1 MKKLTVIAFCFAALF
16 SCTKEME
23 QQAEIT
29 GDGTVPEGYTL
40 QEFTA
45 VCEETESK
53 TALSGNNTVWSTG
66 DQIKVVLSDGTAVN
80 ANLTAGAGTNQ
91 GEFRGLVPNGKTA
104 KYAVY
109 PALAYSSVSSST
121 VKVAIPSSQAG
132 SFAASNI
139 AVAKVDAASHN
150 MSFKNVNAFLVF
162 QLKSGTDVTR
172 VEVTS
177 VGGGN
182 LAATVPVSCS
192 GTPTPGNAF
201 SGTLSS
207 TVSMT
212 TSGGGI
218 YYMSVIPGV
227 NHAKGLKMTYYAG
240 DTETGVYYL
249 NRNMTVEANKM
260 YTLGEVETGRNYY
273 VTVSGAGN
281 KNGMNWANA
290 FSAEQMWKKVTLTSA
305 QEEDS
310 QTKEAKLA
318 AIDGATFHMAAGTYN
333 FGETPNISFDEADPI
348 TLTFKGGYP
357 ASPSSGASANPAA
370 NATNI
375 TGGDAHA
382 CLNLSGK
389 MAFTLDG
396 IRIVHGRP
404 SGDKQGALQCSGSDL
419 DLTMVDCVVSDNTNA
434 QTASSDAG
442 AGLVLSSVGA
452 FEATRVTFAD
462 NTAYHAPALY
472 CYGTSM
478 TLTDCVFSGN
488 YATNWGGCVRIYSG
502 SPECVFNNCVFSGN
516 HAVNDSGCF
525 VHSHGTTTLND
536 CEFTGNYCG
545 GNGGALNFSSGT
557 GRVNMYGGS
566 FTGNHANNG
575 GAIYDDKRFAQLS
588 DVTFDGNY
596 ATSKGGAAYIA
607 RTVNF
612 TRCTVTGN
620 HCKYGG
626 AVFVTGSG
634 FILQIQGGEWS
645 ENYAYNGGAILAS
658 DGASIAITV
667 SKGNGTVFDG
677 NYATSGQGGAIRN
690 EGSGNVSI
698 KGATFTGNSVRS
710 TSTGNN
716 FYGGAVATV
725 HSDSDVTIEDC
736 EFTGNYSELYGGAAL
751 SYQSGDAGDKT
762 GSLQVS
768 GCTFDGNY
776 NKYTGTDGVD
786 KDDYYGKY
794 CGAIRLGND
803 TTPAYF
809 TDCVFKNN
817 YTKRSTVHYPGTQG
831 GAVCIYADNKAYF
844 DHCYFE
850 GNSATRGSAISACFS
865 SAEES
870 SVFLNACSFKGN
882 WSSYRWGSTIYVE
895 AIPTFC
901 MNNCSIADDT
911 YAQSATTDFSG
922 CWLDFEPDKCGV
934 ISNCSFIGSAR
945 SAVNTPITSGSQT
958 ILALAGLDSGKYR
971 LINDI
976 IVAGNSQ
983 YSVKVYD
990 QSARLYGTKIG
1001 TNNGSINGT
1010 YNNNHVASNFSNLA
1024 WNNDDHTWTWT
1035 GTVSNGDTRISAS
1048 QFDTELADASSDFKD
1063 WLDEI
1068 GATHKDQLDNDRG
1081 SSNWWPGAYQSGSA
1095 SVINVITWNIR
1106 SSDMGDTGD
1115 HAWSARRAG
1124 MAAFINDRKPDII
1137 CMQECESDQ
1146 RSYLTSNCSGYSA
1159 IYDNSSLSWWQ
1170 QLSGAEKSN
1179 EVILYNS
1186 NTVSVQSS
1194 GTFWLVSGAP
1204 TTPTKASNQNS
1215 YRSCTWMKCTFQ
1227 GQKMLVLDVHLSYR
1241 TKNNSTPQS
1250 NEVIALRQTEMGAIK
1265 TWIDGHYNA
1274 ASDGWLLF
1282 MGDMNT
1288 SHYEAIFDEW
1298 KDGTYGYF
1306 SREGFTGGALGRTFN
1321 DWDWE
1326 NGSVATIDFQFYKGF
1341 PSVKSYTI
1349 PTATYSDV
1357 AYLSDHWPVVVEYRM
1372 N

>member
-1 MKKLTVIAFCFAALF
+1 MKRISRTITYLFCIAALF
-16 SCTKEME
+16 SCAKEIE
-23 QQAEIT
+23 QEAETPGEEII
-29 GDGTVPEGYTL
+29 PEGYTL
-40 QEFTA
+40 QTF
-45 VCEETESK
+45 
-53 TALSGNNTVWSTG
+53 TALSEETKTSISGGNTVWNAG
-66 DQIKVVLSDGTAVN
+66 DQIRVIFSDGSASDPFTLTGG
-80 ANLTAGAGTNQ
+80 ANTTT
-91 GEFRGLVPNGKTA
+91 GEFQGLVPNDKTA
-104 KYAVY
+104 SYAVY
-109 PALAYSSVSSST
+109 PATAYASVSGST
-121 VKVAIPSSQAG
+121 VNVAIPASQPG
-132 SFAASNI
+132 TFAAGNI
-139 AVAKVDAASHN
+139 AVAKVDSDHN
-150 MSFKNVNAFLVF
+150 MAFKNVNAFLVF

-192 GTPTPGNAF
+192 GDTPTPGNAF
-201 SGTLSS
+201 SGSTSS

-212 TSGGGI
+212 TSGAGI

-227 NHAKGLKMTYYAG
+227 THAKGLKMTYYAG

-249 NRNMTVEANKM
+249 NKNLPIVANQM

-273 VTVSGAGN
+273 VTVSGAGS

-290 FSAEQMWKKVTLTSA
+290 FSAEQMWKKIHLAGTDAATDA
-305 QEEDS
+305 
-310 QTKEAKLA
+310 AKLA
-318 AIDGATFHMAAGTYN
+318 AIDGATFHIAGGTYD
-333 FGETPNISFDEADPI
+333 FGDTPNISFNETDPV
-348 TLTFKGGYP
+348 TLTFKGGYN
-357 ASPSSGASANPAA
+357 ASTGARNLES

-375 TGGDAHA
+375 TGNDSHA
-382 CLNLSGK
+382 CLNLSGN
-389 MAFTLDG
+389 MVITLDG
-396 IRIVHGRP
+396 IRIVHGLP
-404 SGDKQGALQCSGSDL
+404 SGDKQGALHCSGSDL

-442 AGLVLSSVGA
+442 AGMVVYNVGA
-452 FEATRVTFAD
+452 FQATRVTFAD

-488 YATNWGGCVRIYSG
+488 YATNWGGCVRIYNG
-502 SPECVFNNCVFSGN
+502 SPECVFNNCVFSEN
-516 HAVNDSGCF
+516 HAANDSGCF
-525 VHSHGTTTLND
+525 VHSAGTTTFNE

-545 GNGGALNFSSGT
+545 GNGGALSFSSGT

-575 GAIYDDKRFAQLS
+575 GAIYNTQRFAQLS

-634 FILQIQGGEWS
+634 YILQIQGGEWS
-645 ENYAYNGGAILAS
+645 NNYAYNGGAILAS

-677 NYATSGQGGAIRN
+677 NYATSGQGGAVRN
-690 EGSGNVSI
+690 ESSGDVSI
-698 KGATFTGNSVRS
+698 TGARFTGNSVRS

-725 HSDSDVTIEDC
+725 HSDSDVTLTDC
-736 EFTGNYSELYGGAAL
+736 EFIGNYSELYGGAAL

-762 GSLQVS
+762 GSLHVT

-794 CGAIRLGND
+794 CGAVRLGND

-831 GAVCIYADNKAYF
+831 GAVCVYADNKAFF
-844 DHCYFE
+844 DHCHFE

-865 SAEES
+865 TAAAS

-945 SAVNTPITSGSQT
+945 SAANTPITSGSQT

-983 YSVKVYD
+983 YSLKVYD

-1001 TNNGSINGT
+1001 TNNGTINGT
-1010 YNNNHVASNFSNLA
+1010 YNNNHVASDFSNLA
-1024 WNNDDHTWTWT
+1024 WSNDDNAWTWT

-1048 QFDTELADASSDFKD
+1048 DFDTELADACSDFKD
-1063 WLDEI
+1063 WLDDI
-1068 GATHKDQLDNDRG
+1068 GATHKDQLDNYRG
-1081 SSNWWPGAYQSGSA
+1081 SSNWWPGAYQDSEES
-1095 SVINVITWNIR
+1095 STLNVITWNIR

-1115 HAWSARRAG
+1115 HAWSARRGG
-1124 MAAFINDRKPDII
+1124 MAAFINDRQPDIV
-1137 CMQECESDQ
+1137 CMQECEEDQ
-1146 RSYLTSNCSGYSA
+1146 RTYLTSNCSGYSA
-1159 IYDNSSLSWWQ
+1159 IYDNTSLSWWQ
-1170 QLSGAEKSN
+1170 QLSGADRSG

-1186 NTVSVQSS
+1186 TKVTVQSS
-1194 GTFWLVSGAP
+1194 GHFWLVSGAP
-1204 TTPTKASNQNS
+1204 TTPTKSSDQNS
-1215 YRSCTWMKCTFQ
+1215 YRSCAWMKCTYQ

-1250 NEVIALRQTEMGAIK
+1250 NDVIALRQTEMGVIK

-1274 ASDGWLLF
+1274 SSDGWLLF

-1306 SREGFTGGALGRTFN
+1306 SREGFTGGALGRTYN

-1326 NGSVATIDFQFYKGF
+1326 NGNVSTIDFQFYKGF

-1349 PTATYSDV
+1349 PTATYSSVD
-1357 AYLSDHWPVVVEYRM
+1357 YLSDHWPVVVEYRM